1 MTLFGKEKMGKA
13 KYISKI
19 DLAKGYWQ
27 IPVEKKDRPKT
38 AFTTPVSESDF
49 CFVCNYM
56 FLILMLVFFFC
67 FCSYIKNI
75 FFSIYHIDAFI
86 NSKTTIK

>member
-56 FLILMLVFFFC
+56 FLILMLVFFLFL
-67 FCSYIKNI
+67 FL
-75 FFSIYHIDAFI
+75 H
-86 NSKTTIK
+86 

>member
-49 CFVCNYM
+49 CFVCNFM
-56 FLILMLVFFFC
+56 FLILMLVFFSVFVLTL
-67 FCSYIKNI
+67 KT
-75 FFSIYHIDAFI
+75 FFFPY
-86 NSKTTIK
+86 TI